1 MDVSGNIRR
10 ESTARSSIV
19 IMLFVCLDN
28 PINLY
33 GCAASR
39 RAISRCIKGQ
49 RLDREISREN
59 SQSIDNRKT
68 IINVQCD
75 DTYICRSI

>member
-39 RAISRCIKGQ
+39 CAIVRFLDMSKVKGWIERSRAKIHNQ
-49 RLDREISREN
+49 L
-59 SQSIDNRKT
+59 
-68 IINVQCD
+68 IIV
-75 DTYICRSI
+75 RPL

>member
-1 MDVSGNIRR
+1 MDVSGNIQR

-33 GCAASR
+33 GCAT
-39 RAISRCIKGQ
+39 SRCAIVRFLDMSKVKGWTE
-49 RLDREISREN
+49 RSRAKIHN
-59 SQSIDNRKT
+59 QL
-68 IINVQCD
+68 IIV
-75 DTYICRSI
+75 RPL